1 MSPSAQQSENFPAG
15 WIGDRPEDN
24 LILCPAICNH
34 LVTVTRWLPIVNHAW
49 SRSRCLSSATCGAKH
64 LPRPAQYR
72 SRFCDK
78 ECPSPLG
85 GLHQLEVACLA
96 DRKIARPGSM
106 GSNGSP
112 FWVHPWF
119 ATGRRRR
126 PVHGRSPRK
135 LTEPPPDALGL

>member
-1 MSPSAQQSENFPAG
+1 MVTYCQPRREQVTLLVERYVRSETPA
-15 WIGDRPEDN
+15 
-24 LILCPAICNH
+24 
-34 LVTVTRWLPIVNHAW
+34 
-49 SRSRCLSSATCGAKH
+49 SSSSISK
-64 LPRPAQYR
+64 QV
-72 SRFCDK
+72 CDK

-126 PVHGRSPRK
+126 PVHGRSPSK

>member
-34 LVTVTRWLPIVNHAW
+34 LVTVTRWLPIVNHAG

-72 SRFCDK
+72 SRFATR
-78 ECPSPLG
+78 SALRR
-85 GLHQLEVACLA
+85 LEVCTSSKLLVSP
-96 DRKIARPGSM
+96 IARSPDLAAWAAMGLLSGS
-106 GSNGSP
+106 
-112 FWVHPWF
+112 
-119 ATGRRRR
+119 TR
-126 PVHGRSPRK
+126 
-135 LTEPPPDALGL
+135 GLPLVGGVARCTVEVLAS

>member
-72 SRFCDK
+72 SRFATR
-78 ECPSPLG
+78 SAFAAWR
-85 GLHQLEVACLA
+85 LHQLEVACLA
-96 DRKIARPGSM
+96 DRKTARLVGGQQWVSFLGPPVVCHWSAASPG
-106 GSNGSP
+106 
-112 FWVHPWF
+112 
-119 ATGRRRR
+119 A
-126 PVHGRSPRK
+126 RSK
-135 LTEPPPDALGL
+135 S